1 VTGSCGYALATDIPV
16 MHTDSDLDLVV
27 RCPQKTTAEELAHF
41 AERIAQV
48 QLPCRTDVQ
57 VETPLGAFALTEWL
71 RDKRVMLKTATG
83 PVLTRDPWL
92 PSEEA

>member
-1 VTGSCGYALATDIPV
+1 
-16 MHTDSDLDLVV
+16 
-27 RCPQKTTAEELAHF
+27 
-41 AERIAQV
+41 AQV

-71 RDKRVMLKTATG
+71 RDKRVMLKTSTG